1 MFFLGE
7 RIAQTS
13 EQRAGEMHDNTS
25 ACTGLGSLTENN
37 LDIKRQLGKSSG
49 SSSLKTFTQ
58 NEKNP
63 LDDLRS
69 S

>member
-7 RIAQTS
+7 RVAQTS
-13 EQRAGEMHDNTS
+13 EQRAGEMYDIS
-25 ACTGLGSLTENN
+25 ACTGLGSLTKNN
-37 LDIKRQLGKSSG
+37 LDIKRKPDKSSG

-63 LDDLRS
+63 IHDLHS